1 MGDVMSVVRLVLER
15 IIVGNVIALA
25 WKIIVSVGKV
35 FSG

>member
-1 MGDVMSVVRLVLER
+1 MGDFMSVIGLILDRM
-15 IIVGNVIALA
+15 IVENVIALT